1 MSRRE
6 VLQLTKKQ
14 KFKRELRAVPGI
26 HDISD
31 TKKQKFKR
39 ELRAVPGIHDISED

>member
-6 VLQLTKKQ
+6 VLQVRGPVGLASVKK
-14 KFKRELRAVPGI
+14 L
-26 HDISD
+26 